1 MEPWPPFLAGPNF
14 PGTALGFPSWGLGA
28 AELGL
33 GLKATVP
40 LQRPPHSFLVNMKL
54 EAVDRRNPALIR
66 VASVEDVENHRIK
79 VALGPLCWG
88 IRQADWT
95 GNL

>member
-1 MEPWPPFLAGPNF
+1 
-14 PGTALGFPSWGLGA
+14 
-28 AELGL
+28 
-33 GLKATVP
+33 
-40 LQRPPHSFLVNMKL
+40 MKL

-66 VASVEDVENHRIK
+66 VASVEDVENHRMK

-88 IRQADWT
+88 IQQADWT